1 MLFCVFQYSNWQGI
15 TVLVGSVVCMVKLVR
30 AFQFEIKALVKWSRL
45 GKARAGKVN
54 FCTSSTFHLQL
65 DLLVDL
71 RSMGIACH
79 NAMRR
84 LTALRRQSCL
94 KKNLQEKLAF
104 YFVTA
109 NSNYIIYFSS
119 FIHTSTIGSA
129 FFDWFVGYLKIQWCW
144 VQQRSKNRVQRFG
157 ATINVIKKTFVT
169 SHVQR
174 LFIRRWCHLGICR
187 RWRRRKSVI
196 LNLSCICDIW

>member
-1 MLFCVFQYSNWQGI
+1 
-15 TVLVGSVVCMVKLVR
+15 MVKLVR
-30 AFQFEIKALVKWSRL
+30 AFQFEIKALVKLSRL

-71 RSMGIACH
+71 RSMGTACH

-104 YFVTA
+104 DFVTA
-109 NSNYIIYFSS
+109 NSIYIINFSS

-187 RWRRRKSVI
+187 RWRRQKSVI